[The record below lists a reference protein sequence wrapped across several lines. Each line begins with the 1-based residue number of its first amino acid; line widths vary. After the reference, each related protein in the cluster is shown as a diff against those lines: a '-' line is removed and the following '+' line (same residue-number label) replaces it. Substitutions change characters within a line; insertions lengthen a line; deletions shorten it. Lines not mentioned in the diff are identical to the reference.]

1 VNTARFLD
9 PSAQQ
14 GLRER
19 ELLVEVLA
27 SLPPRSQIVEL
38 GTAEGGNALLLAA
51 AGRAAGH
58 RVATIDRRA
67 WPERDARLGSAGVE
81 PLCGDTSQPQSY
93 WPAARRADFLLIDA
107 DHSWFGVRADLEAWL
122 PFAAPKALVLFHDVS
137 PVCPGE
143 FLYVWERIF
152 RGELAPPCGTGTL
165 LGGRLAPDAARTVPS
180 RPALSIKGTV
190 MLRRLLD
197 ADLDAWPDELAS
209 LQPPHRFPL
218 QALVAGSEAEIE
230 AATWALRLERPAL
243 EGDAPILVV
252 TDPPAAVIAELV
264 QRGVDRRRIVP
275 AFALF
280 KEALLERLWREQ
292 DDRLW
297 SLFPSELRA
306 ALREILG
313 SWPRAQVEALL
324 GTGSVGRVRLSDFA
338 SWTTLPWS
346 REPVP
351 AAARRQPVPQALRTP

>member
-1 VNTARFLD
+1 MNPARFLE

-27 SLPPRSQIVEL
+27 GLSPGSQIVEL
-38 GTAEGGNALLLAA
+38 GTAEGGSALLLAA

-58 RVATIDRRA
+58 RVATVDRRA
-67 WPERDARLGSAGVE
+67 WPERDARLGAAGVE

-122 PFAAPKALVLFHDVS
+122 PFAAPNALVLFHDVS

-143 FLYVWERIF
+143 FLYVWERVF
-152 RGELAPPCGTGTL
+152 RGEIAPPRGAGTL
-165 LGGRLAPDAARTVPS
+165 LGGRLAPDAARTVLS
-180 RPALSIKGTV
+180 RPPLSAQGTA
-190 MLRRLLD
+190 MLRRLLA
-197 ADLDAWPDELAS
+197 ADLDAWPAELAS
-209 LQPPHRFPL
+209 LPPSRRFPL
-218 QALVAGSEAEIE
+218 QALVAGSAAEIE
-230 AATWALRLERPAL
+230 AATWALRLERPAP
-243 EGDAPILVV
+243 EDDVPILVV
-252 TDPPAAVIAELV
+252 ANPPTTVIAELV

-275 AFALF
+275 AFAPF

-297 SLFPSELRA
+297 PLFPFELRA
-306 ALREILG
+306 ALREVLG

-324 GTGSVGRVRLSDFA
+324 GTGPAGRVRLSDFA

-346 REPVP
+346 REPAP
-351 AAARRQPVPQALRTP
+351 ARRQHVPQGGRTR